1 MIIVYSKW
9 SHHGSIKMAKWS
21 TDRGYCSDT
30 ELSTPDR
37 EEAVSFEEEEEG
49 EGEQAREEEEEED
62 TYDHLDHKRSTHDV
76 SPNYYKSVL
85 V

>member
-1 MIIVYSKW
+1 
-9 SHHGSIKMAKWS
+9 MAKWS

-37 EEAVSFEEEEEG
+37 EEAVSFEEEQE
-49 EGEQAREEEEEED
+49 EGEQAREEED
-62 TYDHLDHKRSTHDV
+62 TYDHLDHKRTTHDV